1 MCAYPDG
8 VPPGFAFVGRRRF
21 SPATGLTI
29 PRRES
34 CIELF
39 LAPHDLVRSCVDR
52 DLHQRSDQCGAYP
65 SFCRRSSFVLPDRQ
79 LPYGI
84 LMSTREGNLTQL
96 QTALSQ
102 THTNG
107 TRNPEIDEQLGEEEE
122 QVAEEKNKLQRKKN
136 KLTGKDRFRVRV
148 TVYLSTITSRG
159 LYIHQSHTQTTK
171 PKAITE
177 TDQPGLFGLLL
188 PTCQ

>member
-1 MCAYPDG
+1 M
-8 VPPGFAFVGRRRF
+8 
-21 SPATGLTI
+21 
-29 PRRES
+29 
-34 CIELF
+34 
-39 LAPHDLVRSCVDR
+39 
-52 DLHQRSDQCGAYP
+52 
-65 SFCRRSSFVLPDRQ
+65 
-79 LPYGI
+79 
-84 LMSTREGNLTQL
+84 
-96 QTALSQ
+96 SQ

-122 QVAEEKNKLQRKKN
+122 EVAEEKNKLQRKKN
-136 KLTGKDRFRVRV
+136 KLTGKDQFRVRV

-188 PTCQ
+188 PTCQQYRDHDMLVVTKNLKFSNVKGSAESTLRRPAFSDAGVGKNLSISTRPVVVFQVEEEEEGGG